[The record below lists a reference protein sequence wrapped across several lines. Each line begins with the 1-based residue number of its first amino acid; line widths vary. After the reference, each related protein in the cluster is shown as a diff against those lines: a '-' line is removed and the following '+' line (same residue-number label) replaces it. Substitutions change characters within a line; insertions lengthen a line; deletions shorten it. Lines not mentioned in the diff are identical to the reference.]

1 MKKIIRWLLTDFNG
15 NKPNLWYN
23 ILGLLL
29 IFVLIGLLI
38 W

>member
-15 NKPNLWYN
+15 NKPSLLAN